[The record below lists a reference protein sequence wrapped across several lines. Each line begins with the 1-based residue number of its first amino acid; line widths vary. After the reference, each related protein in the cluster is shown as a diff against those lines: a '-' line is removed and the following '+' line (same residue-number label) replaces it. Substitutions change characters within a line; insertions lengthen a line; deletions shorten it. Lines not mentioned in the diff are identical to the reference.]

1 MLKLYPVML
10 HSPST
15 SYIYHKDKY
24 QCVRKV
30 IDQLFCHFSRATDT
44 RGVHKKRVTLKEI
57 CFRQISI
64 DLIRFKSQKICIS
77 ILEIQLHHIVY
88 IYAKSTNIYTYIY
101 ICTLLLK
108 EFDILINFT

>member
-1 MLKLYPVML
+1 MQKLYPVML

-64 DLIRFKSQKICIS
+64 DLIRFKSQKIHKYFRNTTSPNCVHKRYYY
-77 ILEIQLHHIVY
+77 L
-88 IYAKSTNIYTYIY
+88 
-101 ICTLLLK
+101 
-108 EFDILINFT
+108 

>member
-10 HSPST
+10 HSPGT

-24 QCVRKV
+24 QCVGKV
-30 IDQLFCHFSRATDT
+30 IDQLFCHFSRAINT

-64 DLIRFKSQKICIS
+64 DLIKFKSQKICKYFRNTTTP
-77 ILEIQLHHIVY
+77 HCVHIRY
-88 IYAKSTNIYTYIY
+88 
-101 ICTLLLK
+101 
-108 EFDILINFT
+108 